1 MIIKLNDKEMTLNF
15 GIRFI
20 RECDERTK
28 EKMTFKGIT
37 QEFSEG
43 LTKYVGGLLNGKAT
57 DLISVIDCALWK
69 HKGEYTEDDLYDW
82 FDNLEDSDAIFEQV
96 ISELE
101 RSNASKKEV
110 AQAKVAI
117 EKQKE
122 EAEKIHSSL
131 MSE

>member
-1 MIIKLNDKEMTLNF
+1 MIINLNDKEMTLNF

-43 LTKYVGGLLNGKAT
+43 LSKYVGGLLNGKAT
-57 DLISVIDCALWK
+57 DLVSVIDCALWK
-69 HKGEYTEDDLYDW
+69 HKGEYTTDDLYDW
-82 FDNLEDSDAIFEQV
+82 FDNLEDTDAIFDQV
-96 ISELE
+96 IEELE
-101 RSNASKKEV
+101 RSNASKKEL
-110 AQAKVAI
+110 AQAKKTLAN
-117 EKQKE
+117 QQA
-122 EAEKIHSSL
+122 EAEKIQSSL